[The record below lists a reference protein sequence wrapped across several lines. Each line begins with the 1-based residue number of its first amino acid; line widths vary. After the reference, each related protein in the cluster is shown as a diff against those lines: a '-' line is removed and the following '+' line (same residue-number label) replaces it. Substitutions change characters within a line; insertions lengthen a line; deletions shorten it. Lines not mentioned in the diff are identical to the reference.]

1 MAEYNLLQKKI
12 LTDGVI
18 KPGNVLKVDSFLNHQ
33 IDVPFISML
42 GKEFYD
48 LFKDRQI
55 DKILT
60 IEASGIGIASL
71 TVVYFQVPVLFAK
84 KSAGSNMDK
93 ELYVTE
99 VKSYTHNKVNH
110 VVASKKFLSEGEH
123 ILIMDDFLANG
134 CAVEGLIDIAHQAG
148 AIVEGVG
155 ICIEKGFQGGGDRL
169 RAQGYDVKSL
179 AIIEEMD
186 AESGSITFR

>member
-1 MAEYNLLQKKI
+1 
-12 LTDGVI
+12 
-18 KPGNVLKVDSFLNHQ
+18 
-33 IDVPFISML
+33 
-42 GKEFYD
+42 
-48 LFKDRQI
+48 
-55 DKILT
+55 
-60 IEASGIGIASL
+60 
-71 TVVYFQVPVLFAK
+71 
-84 KSAGSNMDK
+84 MDK
-93 ELYVTE
+93 ELYATE